1 MIKNYIKLQWDL
13 REDKITPTPQRKL
26 NSRTP
31 MLPQIK
37 KIVFETAFLIAI
49 LDDVENLES
58 EKELELAEALFFY
71 IFIREE
77 AFHFCYHHR

>member
-1 MIKNYIKLQWDL
+1 M
-13 REDKITPTPQRKL
+13 TPTPQRKL

-37 KIVFETAFLIAI
+37 KIVFETALLIAI
-49 LDDVENLES
+49 LDDVENVES
-58 EKELELAEALFFY
+58 EKELELAAALFFY

-77 AFHFCYHHR
+77 AFHCFHHHI